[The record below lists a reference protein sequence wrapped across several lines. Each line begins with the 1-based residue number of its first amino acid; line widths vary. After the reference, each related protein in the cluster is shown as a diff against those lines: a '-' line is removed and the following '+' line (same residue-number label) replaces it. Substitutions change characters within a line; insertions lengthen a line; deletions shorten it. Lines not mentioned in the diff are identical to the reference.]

1 MSYGRPINLTPHQTL
16 TYTVDHLIGSDQT
29 CQIEFL
35 GLPHM
40 RCQATTKSGRQC
52 KNGTKSGS
60 DYCGIHSGGAK
71 PRNHS
76 RTKRQ
81 PRKKNL
87 RCTYCD
93 STSVR
98 ALSVIYAGGIR
109 QSQTRSFVTSRGTA
123 GLLPGGKYLTPQ
135 AQSAAPPPE
144 ETEMSIGS
152 MTLGP
157 LILLFGL
164 GGCTASVISGE
175 PGLGLAAFLLCLVVF
190 FIMAFKDADSPAVK
204 RIKERNRDR
213 FRDWEDTYRCSTC
226 GYEFI
231 WRK

>member
-1 MSYGRPINLTPHQTL
+1 MHENGRYTCGSRTDPTTRRPRDPHLPGGRSRRQPMTDARVAAVKVIGPELSPLGYRPQALETTLRNIDGPTYAIDELRSAHQLNPHQTL

-81 PRKKNL
+81 PRKKIF
-87 RCTYCD
+87 
-93 STSVR
+93 V
-98 ALSVIYAGGIR
+98 AL
-109 QSQTRSFVTSRGTA
+109 TA
-123 GLLPGGKYLTPQ
+123 T
-135 AQSAAPPPE
+135 AQVCAPCRLSMPE
-144 ETEMSIGS
+144 VFGS
-152 MTLGP
+152 L
-157 LILLFGL
+157 
-164 GGCTASVISGE
+164 
-175 PGLGLAAFLLCLVVF
+175 
-190 FIMAFKDADSPAVK
+190 K
-204 RIKERNRDR
+204 RDR
-213 FRDWEDTYRCSTC
+213 SLPVAVQPGCRREES
-226 GYEFI
+226 I
-231 WRK
+231 